1 MFQKRF
7 RIYQIA
13 VTLGVLLLMI
23 WGFRAM
29 LFDHAPHVFMAKEED
44 LSYAWL
50 VPPFSLYVLWRER
63 KSLMASLG
71 RPSWLGLL
79 LSLPCFFVGIL
90 GVRGVQVRFEML
102 AFIGLLVTVPWAV
115 FGWQT
120 AKRMLFPA
128 LFLCFCLPL
137 ATYLDIITVHLRLF
151 ATSTAYLILKGF
163 GADIV
168 QKGTMV
174 LTADGSFGI
183 DVAAPCSGLRSI
195 FALMALTAGY
205 AYFSQRT
212 WLRRF
217 VLFACSIP
225 LAVLGNVMRIISI
238 CGVAL
243 VASPEFATGF
253 YHDYSGYIVFLVAIS
268 CMIGC
273 GALIARIGA
282 KPVAA
287 VAEESAMDDGN
298 LSRSA
303 WVLPAVM
310 MLVAVMA
317 LGYQA
322 QTPRPIVMAAP
333 KVALPQIRGTEQM
346 FLEPSEAEL
355 NVLPADTII
364 RKAIYTMDNGLSF
377 SVSAVIGGTSKS
389 SIHRPELCLPAQ
401 GFEMREPRT
410 RLVDGRSW
418 HFLTVRSAMRPAM
431 GFAYTFF
438 NQEGYA
444 TSSHLARIWR
454 DIVDRTFFNRLDRWV
469 MLTVTSSFDD
479 ERALTAF
486 LLELQKKV
494 FLGIEGE

>member
-7 RIYQIA
+7 LIYQTA
-13 VTLGVLLLMI
+13 VIVGVLLLMI
-23 WGFRAM
+23 WGFHAM

-50 VPPFSLYVLWRER
+50 VPPFSLYVLWVER
-63 KSLMASLG
+63 KALVASLG
-71 RPSWLGLL
+71 RPSWLGFLFT
-79 LSLPCFFVGIL
+79 LPCFFVGIL
-90 GVRGVQVRFEML
+90 GTRGVQVRFEML
-102 AFIGLLVTVPWAV
+102 AFIGLLVTVPWTV
-115 FGWQT
+115 FGWKT

-205 AYFSQRT
+205 AYFTQKT

-217 VLFACSIP
+217 ALFACSIP

-238 CGVAL
+238 CVVAL
-243 VASPEFATGF
+243 VASSEFATGF
-253 YHDYSGYIVFLVAIS
+253 YHDYSGYVVFLVAIS
-268 CMIGC
+268 CMVGC
-273 GALIARIGA
+273 GALIQRIGA
-282 KPVAA
+282 QPSGAQ
-287 VAEESAMDDGN
+287 AEASAIDGRK

-303 WVLPAVM
+303 WALPALM
-310 MLVAVMA
+310 MLIA
-317 LGYQA
+317 LPILSYQA
-322 QTPRPIVMAAP
+322 QTPQPIVMPAP
-333 KVALPQIRGTEQM
+333 TVVLPEMPGTEQQI
-346 FLEPSEAEL
+346 LEPSEAEL

-364 RKAIYTMDNGLSF
+364 RKAVYTMANGMSF

-418 HFLTVRSAMRPAM
+418 HFLTVRSAMSPPM

-479 ERALTAF
+479 ERVLTAF
-486 LLELQKKV
+486 LVELQKRI
-494 FLGIEGE
+494 LSGLE